1 MALIGILSDTHAYL
15 GEYIFRFFDDCD
27 EIWHA
32 GDIGS
37 LEVLTALQNFKPT
50 RAIWGNI
57 DGTDIKKEIPAI
69 QLFNYQGMNVFM
81 RHIVGY
87 PNKYEKNVFPFLQST
102 PLDLVIAGHS
112 HILRIMQDKKFNFLY
127 INPGAAGIYGFHT
140 KITMVKLQINEGKI
154 IDTFIWEKSK

>member
-15 GEYIFRFFDDCD
+15 GEYVFSFFDDCD

-37 LEVLTALQNFKPT
+37 IEVLTALQNFKPT
-50 RAIWGNI
+50 RAVWGNI
-57 DGTDIKKEIPAI
+57 DGVIIKKEVSAI
-69 QLFNYQGMNVFM
+69 ELFNYQGINVFM
-81 RHIVGY
+81 KHIVGY
-87 PNKYEKNVFPFLQST
+87 PNKYDKSVISVLQST

-112 HILRIMQDKKFNFLY
+112 HILRIMHDRKYNFLY

-140 KITMVKLQINEGKI
+140 KITLVKLQIEDGKVK
-154 IDTFIWEKSK
+154 DAFIWEKNK